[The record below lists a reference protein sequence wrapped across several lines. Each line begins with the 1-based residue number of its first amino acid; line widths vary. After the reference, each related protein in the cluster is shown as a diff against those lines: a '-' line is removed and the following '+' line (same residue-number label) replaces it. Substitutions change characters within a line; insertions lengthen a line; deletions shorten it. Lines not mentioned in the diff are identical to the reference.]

1 MKQTIEIDVPDGY
14 DIDNVL
20 LRTSLMS
27 DDNRD
32 QFYRVQS
39 KKKEP
44 EYLEVRDYLAF
55 DYKGIPVK
63 LTLNTDELHLAGA
76 IESDDRVFIRWIDKE
91 PRRVEI

>member
-1 MKQTIEIDVPDGY
+1 MTVIE
-14 DIDNVL
+14 L
-20 LRTSLMS
+20 
-27 DDNRD
+27 
-32 QFYRVQS
+32 
-39 KKKEP
+39 KKEP
-44 EYLEVRDYLAF
+44 KYIEVRDYLAF